1 MQQLNINLKT
11 QPGGNMKFKN
21 RFTQLFI
28 LALALLFMAGCVAKE
43 PVRPG
48 VVPEPGKIP
57 TVKEEFD
64 PAQVANPY
72 HTIVGIDFVKPFVCD
87 NLLLDEPRTDVVL
100 IDSRPKRPRYDRG
113 HIPTAI
119 SIPDSEFDE
128 LKHLLPDNKSALL
141 IFHCQNLA

>member
-1 MQQLNINLKT
+1 MNFQ
-11 QPGGNMKFKN
+11 FK
-21 RFTQLFI
+21 RLFTPLV
-28 LALALLFMAGCVAKE
+28 LMALALLFLAGCAAKE

-48 VVPEPGKIP
+48 VVPEPGKVP
-57 TVKEEFD
+57 TVQEEFNPD
-64 PAQVANPY
+64 QVANPY

-87 NLLLDEPRTDVVL
+87 NLLLTEPRTDVVL

-128 LKHLLPDNKSALL
+128 HVHMLPEDKSALV
-141 IFHCQNLA
+141 IFY

>member
-1 MQQLNINLKT
+1 
-11 QPGGNMKFKN
+11 MKFKN

-48 VVPEPGKIP
+48 VVPEPGKVP
-57 TVKEEFD
+57 TVQEEFD
-64 PAQVANPY
+64 PNQVANPY
-72 HTIVGIDFVKPFVCD
+72 HTLVSIDFVKPFVCD
-87 NLLLDEPRTDVVL
+87 NLLLQEPREDVVI

-128 LKHLLPDNKSALL
+128 HVHMLPQDKSALV
-141 IFHCQNLA
+141 IFY